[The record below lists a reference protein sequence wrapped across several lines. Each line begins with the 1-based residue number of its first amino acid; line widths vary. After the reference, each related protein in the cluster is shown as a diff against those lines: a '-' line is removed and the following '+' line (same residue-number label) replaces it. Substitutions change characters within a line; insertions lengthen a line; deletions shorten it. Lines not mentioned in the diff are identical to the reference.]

1 MVLSFSW
8 AFSCFILKASP
19 CVFCFTLHFMS
30 LSVSHMFSLCIYLFI
45 YLFKSMFFFHF
56 LSVHLFQSSCLFFVS
71 CTLRWLM
78 GELCVPAFIPCGFCV
93 YSQFMYFPFFCCW
106 ILFSLV
112 LFPALLLSD
121 FLLPAFGFLDVD
133 FVNKA
138 HLLLH
143 SGCLL

>member
-1 MVLSFSW
+1 MSLFLFYLESISLCVLFY
-8 AFSCFILKASP
+8 
-19 CVFCFTLHFMS
+19 FTLHVFVCFPHVF
-30 LSVSHMFSLCIYLFI
+30 SVYLFI

-121 FLLPAFGFLDVD
+121 FLLPAFGFLDVG